1 MKLVCFHFSAP
12 IIHAYRYIV
21 FYIKKY
27 HFKSM
32 IYKIVKK
39 IVIKLS
45 NFCQTC
51 YNLRKTS

>member
-39 IVIKLS
+39 LSKKLS
-45 NFCQTC
+45 LNCQTFV
-51 YNLRKTS
+51 KPVII